1 MIVIKSIDFFEVQG
15 ERHEFYNRY
24 IKGGNPIMTVD
35 TAAGTDQVMVEEVAE
50 LIKGREFRSP
60 GGRSV
65 VIGVSNQAQDIIG
78 IQYEAWE
85 NQSRMIEELS
95 RDNGQLTIKA
105 DQLHR
110 QNEEKLFELNEIK
123 AASIWVRLRW
133 LFFGY
138 KTA

>member
-1 MIVIKSIDFFEVQG
+1 MIVIKSIDFFEVHG
-15 ERHEFYNRY
+15 ERHEFYDRY
-24 IKGGNPIMTVD
+24 IKNGNPLMKVG
-35 TAAGTDQVMVEEVAE
+35 TAVGSDQVMVEEVAE

-65 VIGVSNQAQDIIG
+65 VIGVSAQAQDIIG

-85 NQSRMIEELS
+85 NQSRLVEELS
-95 RDNGQLTIKA
+95 RDNGRLTTKA

-110 QNEEKLFELNEIK
+110 QSKEKLIELNEIK
-123 AASIWVRLRW
+123 TASFWVRLRW

-138 KTA
+138 KTD